1 MSEENEDGPA
11 EADVAD
17 ELDMARQALIDA
29 NRGHGAGQSDAAVVN
44 RLYYACFHAAQ
55 AVLYDCG
62 VNPRSHGGVRS
73 LFGSEVVVSGDA
85 TAEQGRFLNELSQ
98 ERHRADYGSEPI
110 NKDIAELIER
120 TESFV
125 QHMTNLIGN

>member
-1 MSEENEDGPA
+1 MSEDDPTK
-11 EADVAD
+11 ADVEN

-29 NRGHGAGQSDAAVVN
+29 NRGHGAGQSNAAVVN

-55 AVLYDCG
+55 AVLYHRG

-98 ERHRADYGSEPI
+98 ERHRADYGSEPV
-110 NKDIAELIER
+110 NKDIVELIER
-120 TESFV
+120 SESFV
-125 QHMTNLIGN
+125 QHMTDLVES